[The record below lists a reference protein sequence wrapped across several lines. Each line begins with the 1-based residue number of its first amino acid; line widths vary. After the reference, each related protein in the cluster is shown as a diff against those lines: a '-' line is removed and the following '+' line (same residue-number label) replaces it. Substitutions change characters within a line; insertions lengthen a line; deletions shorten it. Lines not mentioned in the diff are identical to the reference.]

1 MTSAEFA
8 GKYRLLK
15 NVADRGARTFL
26 AQQSALGRMVMV
38 HYLDAGSAA
47 DRQTSLSRLHSL
59 RPAAREK
66 VLEITDVDGVP
77 VAVTLYITSFGD
89 LSTWLEQNLDSP
101 KQDLPSAPPA
111 GSFGGDFTREFGSM
125 TPPRSAPEQPVAQ
138 PAVSAPPPAAS
149 APPKEG
155 EFTRQFGKIGTP
167 PPSDLAP
174 VSRPVAPAPAPQ
186 REPVRPPL
194 PQLAQPD
201 EADEPTLIIEAVK
214 PPAPPPPRLAP
225 APVAAAPAPPRPVAP
240 PPPRPVAPPPPRPVA
255 PPPPRP
261 VAPPPPSAP
270 PQGDFTRLFSGI
282 DSGGIAGAPKDVRS
296 APPAA
301 PPPPP
306 PMPMA
311 PPLAPPRPIAAEQ
324 NRAPVPEKPTAPPRQ
339 PESAFTALFGKI
351 DSPPPSA
358 PFPSSFESVSP
369 SPALPSALPPM
380 AAPGK
385 AGMVMPPVSPMAD
398 LPAPVASAPPPPP
411 PPGGE
416 FTQLFQ
422 RLTPTAVP
430 PGQSEGEIARTF
442 EPTKRADFAAPS
454 APPPTPVRPL
464 GAVPPSAPPPVMG
477 GGQQSPPQAPPRPMG
492 APGSAAPVFGAPAAA
507 QPSPALPGANRG
519 GGGSVMPSSDGPS
532 EFTRVLGRMQAPA
545 NSQSGQ
551 TPAAAPAPAA
561 QAPSPEAPPTSSLKK
576 YLPWIIIANVVL
588 IAVAVLVVYLVMKK

>member
-26 AQQSALGRMVMV
+26 AQQTALGRMVMV

-47 DRQTSLSRLHSL
+47 DRQTSLSRLQSL

-111 GSFGGDFTREFGSM
+111 GSFGGEFTRAFGKVD
-125 TPPRSAPEQPVAQ
+125 PPRSAPEQPAAQ
-138 PAVSAPPPAAS
+138 RAPSAPPA
-149 APPKEG
+149 EG

-174 VSRPVAPAPAPQ
+174 TPANRPAAAAPAQPRDPVKPPPPQ
-186 REPVRPPL
+186 FG
-194 PQLAQPD
+194 QPD
-201 EADEPTLIIEAVK
+201 EVDEPTLIIEAVK
-214 PPAPPPPRLAP
+214 PPAPAPKPAP
-225 APVAAAPAPPRPVAP
+225 APIAAAPAPRPVAP
-240 PPPRPVAPPPPRPVA
+240 PRPAAPPPAAPPPPA
-255 PPPPRP
+255 
-261 VAPPPPSAP
+261 PSAP
-270 PQGDFTRLFSGI
+270 AQGEFTRMFSGL
-282 DSGGIAGAPKDVRS
+282 DAGTMGASGGGGAAKDVRG

-306 PMPMA
+306 AA
-311 PPLAPPRPIAAEQ
+311 PQLGAPRPIAADQ
-324 NRAPVPEKPTAPPRQ
+324 SKVPEKPAAPQRQ

-351 DSPPPSA
+351 DAPASA
-358 PFPSSFESVSP
+358 SPFPSSFESVNP

-380 AAPGK
+380 GAPGK

-411 PPGGE
+411 PAGGE

-430 PGQSEGEIARTF
+430 PGQSEAEIARSF

-464 GAVPPSAPPPVMG
+464 GAVPSGPPPAMGGAPQMPPLAPPK
-477 GGQQSPPQAPPRPMG
+477 PMG
-492 APGSAAPVFGAPAAA
+492 APASGGPVFGAPASAPS
-507 QPSPALPGANRG
+507 PSPALPGANRG
-519 GGGSVMPSSDGPS
+519 GPVIPSSDGPS
-532 EFTRVLGRMQAPA
+532 EFTRVLGRVQAPA
-545 NSQSGQ
+545 SSPSGQ
-551 TPAAAPAPAA
+551 TPAAAPAPAPAA
-561 QAPSPEAPPTSSLKK
+561 QAPSPEAPPSSLKK

-588 IAVAVLVVYLVMKK
+588 IGLAILVVYLVMKK